1 MVSGVMSCSRLAG
14 SRLLCRGY
22 THTHTH
28 TLGYELE
35 LRFPFNL
42 VFSSGLTDLKDLSKV
57 RVPVGEHGVDAV
69 DGVLGLS
76 WGSPLGFSLQYRQ
89 QDTEGSQRDKDS
101 YKVQRAWR
109 KCYRVNDDSGI
120 NAQDWI

>member
-1 MVSGVMSCSRLAG
+1 M
-14 SRLLCRGY
+14 GY
-22 THTHTH
+22 E
-28 TLGYELE
+28 LELE
-35 LRFPFNL
+35 LRFPSNL
-42 VFSSGLTDLKDLSKV
+42 VFSSGLTDLEDLSKV

-89 QDTEGSQRDKDS
+89 QDTEGSQQDKDS

-109 KCYRVNDDSGI
+109 KCCRVNDGSGI
-120 NAQDWI
+120 NAHDWT